1 MSTECGE
8 RKGTPEV
15 FQLSQYNGKNSIIV
29 IISNRL
35 REFIYLFNFKLFGC
49 LACHVWIAAI
59 GNVTACLLIDVVC
72 LCFLFFFFMMDFD

>member
-8 RKGTPEV
+8 QKGTPEV
-15 FQLSQYNGKNSIIV
+15 FQLSQHNGKNSIIV

-35 REFIYLFNFKLFGC
+35 REFIYLFNSLFGC

-72 LCFLFFFFMMDFD
+72 FLFFVFMMDFD